1 MELNIIN
8 YILDTKKIT
17 QNELAEMLDPPVSK
31 SILSKWKNGGE
42 TIPTKRSRELNKIA
56 RIGEFK
62 KGGLAKWE
70 DLTNNSEK
78 IADEW
83 YWNIGAFLPWE
94 NDCIWKDGDQFTK
107 INYDSVWI
115 DNIQRMLITLN
126 DAGVPV
132 GKLDVSFDPTREIKT
147 YEEII
152 GSDGKP
158 YGVPKEFVYT
168 PADELIIPYIQAY
181 LTLRSWANK
190 FIININDKNL
200 GKLQFDL
207 ALIATRIAL
216 LHIPREKFDAVGTDL
231 EVLDKYNEETKK
243 EAFQLITEFCNV
255 ITNKGDTLFV
265 DYFKYLNAD
274 KKSLDNDIGEKP
286 KTETSDDD
294 FDTLFFTEAETK
306 IYEGIKNNEI
316 LLKEILEKL
325 NK

>member
-17 QNELAEMLDPPVSK
+17 QNELAEMLNPPVSK
-31 SILSKWKNGGE
+31 SIISKWKNGGE

-56 RIGEFK
+56 RIGGFK
-62 KGGLAKWE
+62 KGGSAKWA

-94 NDCIWKDGDQFTK
+94 KDCIWKDGEQWSD
-107 INYDSVWI
+107 INYDSVWV

-126 DAGVPV
+126 ESGVPV
-132 GKLDVSFDPTREIKT
+132 SELDVTFDPTREIIYADEK
-147 YEEII
+147 
-152 GSDGKP
+152 DGIYP
-158 YGVPKEFVYT
+158 SPVDAVYT

-216 LHIPREKFDAVGTDL
+216 LQIPRDKFDAVGTDL
-231 EVLDKYNEETKK
+231 DILDKYNKETKK
-243 EAFQLITEFCNV
+243 EAFQLITEFCNI
-255 ITNKGDTLFV
+255 ITNNGDTLFV
-265 DYFKYLNAD
+265 DYFRYLNDD
-274 KKSLDNDIGEKP
+274 KHLLDIDVNEKP
-286 KTETSDDD
+286 KTEISDDD

-306 IYEGIKNNEI
+306 IYEGIKKNER

-325 NK
+325 DK

>member
-42 TIPTKRSRELNKIA
+42 TIPTKRTNELYRIA
-56 RIGEFK
+56 RIDKFRET
-62 KGGLAKWE
+62 KWLS
-70 DLTNNSEK
+70 LTNNSKK
-78 IADEW
+78 IADDW
-83 YWNIGAFLPWE
+83 YWKFCEYLPHE
-94 NDCIWKDGDQFTK
+94 ADVIWKIERYGDFD
-107 INYDSVWI
+107 YESVWI
-115 DNIQRMLITLN
+115 TNIQSLLITLN

-132 GKLDVSFDPTREIKT
+132 SELDVTFDPTRDVIFSEPKH
-147 YEEII
+147 EF
-152 GSDGKP
+152 DHP
-158 YGVPKEFVYT
+158 VPVDAVYT
-168 PADELIIPYIQAY
+168 LADELIIPYIQAY
-181 LTLRSWANK
+181 LTLRSWASK

-216 LHIPREKFDAVGTDL
+216 LHIPREKFEAVDTDL
-231 EVLDKYNEETKK
+231 EVLDKYNKETKK